1 MKNKKVLI
9 IGIIVFIVLVILAF
23 IANYVDKGRVSTGH
37 EPKFTIKITTD
48 GGNKITYWGLGYKI
62 VRYPSVSPNEPFKNS
77 LGTKMGS
84 WFMKYELSNYESIDV
99 ELLTEGKTIA
109 VSRTR
114 DIEAIISLVRDS
126 KYINE
131 LCDGIR
137 THKITVDNE
146 VYYLLEGCSE
156 IQKGKKQAKIS
167 KEDLESFLKIID
179 YYNETIIE

>member
-1 MKNKKVLI
+1 MKNKKVWI
-9 IGIIVFIVLVILAF
+9 ISIVIIAILIVLGF

-48 GGNKITYWGLGYKI
+48 GGNKVTYWGLGYKVI
-62 VRYPSVSPNEPFKNS
+62 RYPGVSPNEPFKNA
-77 LGTKMGS
+77 LGVKMGS
-84 WFMKYELSNYESIDV
+84 WFMNYELSDYESIDI
-99 ELLTEGKTIA
+99 ELLMEGKTIA

>member
-1 MKNKKVLI
+1 MKNKKVWI
-9 IGIIVFIVLVILAF
+9 ISIVIIAILIVLGF

-84 WFMKYELSNYESIDV
+84 WFMKYKLSNYESIDV

-167 KEDLESFLKIID
+167 KEDLESFLKILD

>member
-1 MKNKKVLI
+1 MKNKKVWI
-9 IGIIVFIVLVILAF
+9 ISIVIIAILIVLGF
-23 IANYVDKGRVSTGH
+23 IANYIDKGRVSTGH
-37 EPKFTIKITTD
+37 EPRFTIKITTD

>member
-1 MKNKKVLI
+1 MKNKKVWI
-9 IGIIVFIVLVILAF
+9 ISIVIIAILIVLGF

-99 ELLTEGKTIA
+99 ELLTEGKRIA

-131 LCDGIR
+131 LCNGIR

>member
-1 MKNKKVLI
+1 MKNKKVWI
-9 IGIIVFIVLVILAF
+9 ISIVIIAILIVLGF